1 MRCRRAGGAL
11 KTKRVHRSIK
21 SHSLTIHAVS
31 EVKPPWGT
39 GHLGVGFRTAFHPS
53 RLTRRL
59 CPARCSSI
67 SIVGQCPRGVQPP
80 AVVRSKPICD
90 GLTAKHLGMLGQLR
104 SSRRASFKDIA
115 GRQHPM
121 LESSWSQSPLR
132 LEDCGL
138 PRDFRGVRALEWIF
152 QFSDRGD
159 QGPFKDRALSRAYSM
174 PHPRTVSSLA
184 SGVSAQLGGRYD
196 HPGRGMAKKE
206 NIGSIDL
213 MQSCARI
220 RLQAIVCLELK
231 TCQEG
236 REFPHLVMVDDTRV
250 YQVAK

>member
-31 EVKPPWGT
+31 DVKPPWGT
-39 GHLGVGFRTAFHPS
+39 GHLGVGFRTALHPS

-59 CPARCSSI
+59 YPARCSSI

-80 AVVRSKPICD
+80 AVEVK
-90 GLTAKHLGMLGQLR
+90 AHL
-104 SSRRASFKDIA
+104 RRADSKALGNVGAIALLEEGILQDIA

-138 PRDFRGVRALEWIF
+138 PRDIRGVRALEWIF
-152 QFSDRGD
+152 QFSDHGD
-159 QGPFKDRALSRAYSM
+159 QDPLKDRALSRAYSM
-174 PHPRTVSSLA
+174 PRPRIVSSLA
-184 SGVSAQLGGRYD
+184 SGVSAKLGDRYD
-196 HPGRGMAKKE
+196 QPGRGMAKKK
-206 NIGSIDL
+206 NNGSIE
-213 MQSCARI
+213 SY
-220 RLQAIVCLELK
+220 AIVC
-231 TCQEG
+231 
-236 REFPHLVMVDDTRV
+236 
-250 YQVAK
+250 